1 MRMYEFTKNYMDAGT
16 LAITMGYSSAATT
29 VADAEANG
37 IPLHDGAAYGLVVG
51 RGGGPNNYDKNSD
64 NKDTGGGN
72 SGGWLGGIG
81 KAAASLLPNVM
92 TNQSDAVGS
101 PVAVALEQRLA

>member
-1 MRMYEFTKNYMDAGT
+1 MYEFTKNYMDAGT

-51 RGGGPNNYDKNSD
+51 RGVWVS
-64 NKDTGGGN
+64 
-72 SGGWLGGIG
+72 SGDEIPRDLIP
-81 KAAASLLPNVM
+81 SLQLCTVP
-92 TNQSDAVGS
+92 
-101 PVAVALEQRLA
+101 